1 MLEPM
6 TTVADPSAALVPEL
20 PLWRTRGLPTLFT
33 ASTTARL
40 ANEAARV
47 AMVLLVL
54 ARTHSPA
61 LAGAVV
67 GASTLPSL
75 VTGPLL
81 GAWLDKTPHRRRAF
95 AGNQLLLIAALAG
108 MLAATGHAPPY
119 VVVLLGLLAGLTS
132 PVLTGGFTGLIAPL
146 VPGALLRRAYGA
158 EATSYNVAGVAGP
171 ALAGAISA
179 ALSASAAVAVTGG
192 LSVLALAAVLRVPMP
207 APVVDDDAPGLVRT
221 VVVGLRHLARTPPL
235 RSVTVTTTF
244 SMGGLGALPVV
255 FPLLAEDLGVPASA
269 SGFLFSTFA
278 VGALLGSLTVASRS
292 LRIGPMRLAFLGVA
306 GLAVAF
312 TAVAVAPSL
321 PLALLGILVAGSLEG
336 PVLASTLTVRELH
349 SPDWMRT
356 QVVTTAASLKFG
368 AYAVGSA
375 VAGWLVAAHGPRA
388 GLLMVAAFQVIGI
401 ALGLL
406 ARWSSSGTPA
416 AGLP

>member
-1 MLEPM
+1 
-6 TTVADPSAALVPEL
+6 
-20 PLWRTRGLPTLFT
+20 
-33 ASTTARL
+33 L
-40 ANEAARV
+40 ANESARV

-54 ARTHSPA
+54 ERTHSPA

-95 AGNQLLLIAALAG
+95 AGNQLLLLVSLAG
-108 MLAATGHAPPY
+108 LLVTVGSAPSY
-119 VVVLLGLLAGLTS
+119 AVVLLGLLMGLTT

-146 VPGALLRRAYGA
+146 VPAALLRRAYGA

-171 ALAGAISA
+171 ALAGVVTA
-179 ALSASAAVAVTGG
+179 AFGAAWAVGGTG
-192 LSVLALAAVLRVPMP
+192 ALAVVALVAIVRVPMP
-207 APVVDDDAPGLVRT
+207 APVVDADAPGLLGTVR
-221 VVVGLRHLARTPPL
+221 VGLRHLARTPPL
-235 RSVTVTTTF
+235 RSVTVTTTM
-244 SMGGLGALPVV
+244 SMGGLGALPVA
-255 FPLLAEDLGVPASA
+255 FPLLAEQLGGHASA
-269 SGFLFSTFA
+269 SGYLFSTFA
-278 VGALLGSLTVASRS
+278 VGALIGSLTVASRS
-292 LRIGPMRLAFLGVA
+292 PRTSAMRMAFLGVA

-312 TAVAVAPSL
+312 AAIAVAPTL
-321 PLALLGILVAGSLEG
+321 PVALVCILLAGALEG

-368 AYAVGSA
+368 AYAAGSA
-375 VAGWLVAAHGPRA
+375 LAGWLVAAHGPRA
-388 GLLMVAAFQVIGI
+388 GLLMVSGFQVAGI

-406 ARWSSSGTPA
+406 TRRTRTEPVAEAVSLAVG
-416 AGLP
+416 